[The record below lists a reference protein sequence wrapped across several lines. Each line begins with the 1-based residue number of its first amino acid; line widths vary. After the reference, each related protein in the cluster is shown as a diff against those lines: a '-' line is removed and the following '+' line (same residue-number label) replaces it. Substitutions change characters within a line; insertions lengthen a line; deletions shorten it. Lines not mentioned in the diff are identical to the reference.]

1 MASARL
7 TKRTI
12 DTIKPGPTEF
22 SIWDSDISGFG
33 IRIRPSGA
41 MSYLVMYRTGGR
53 NSPLRKVTIGSVG
66 KLTVEEARA
75 AARKI
80 LAKAELGEDVAE
92 RLAIAR
98 KAETMAELC
107 DLYFRD
113 AERGVLIG
121 KRGRPKKASTLA
133 SDRGRIAR
141 HIKPLLGRKTVQE
154 VTKADIE
161 RFLRDVASG
170 KTATDVR
177 TKKHGRAIVR
187 GGQGTA
193 TRTVRLLGGIFTY
206 AIERGMR
213 SDNPVH
219 GVRKFA
225 DAQGERFLSSEELV
239 RLGEAFREAETVGL
253 PWDTK
258 PDGPGAK
265 HLPRNPD
272 DRRTT
277 LSPHAI
283 AAIRFL
289 MLTGLRLR
297 EALSLRWS
305 EVDLERGL
313 LFLPDSKTGRRTVVL
328 GEASMALLEA
338 VPRVEHCPYVFA
350 GEKPDRPRSDLK
362 RPWAMVTRAA
372 GLEGVRL
379 HDLRHTFASHGAAVG
394 MGLTVIGRL
403 LGHADVKTTNR
414 YSHFDTGP
422 LRRVAD
428 AAGAPIA
435 AALNGTAP
443 NRTKRA

>member
-1 MASARL
+1 MATARL

-12 DTIKPGPTEF
+12 DTIKPALTEF
-22 SIWDSDISGFG
+22 SIWDEEVSGFG
-33 IRIRPSGA
+33 IRVRPSGA
-41 MSYLVMYRTGGR
+41 MSYLAMYRTGGR
-53 NSPLRKVTIGSVG
+53 NSPLRKVTLGSVG

-92 RLAIAR
+92 QLATAR
-98 KAETMAELC
+98 KAETIAELC
-107 DLYFRD
+107 DLYFRE
-113 AERGVLIG
+113 AGRGVLIG
-121 KRGRPKKASTLA
+121 KRGRPKKASTLT

-206 AIERGMR
+206 AVELGMR

-225 DAQGERFLSSEELV
+225 DGQGERFLSSEELM
-239 RLGEAFREAETVGL
+239 RLGEALREAETVGI

-258 PDGPGAK
+258 PDAPGAK

-272 DRRTT
+272 DRRTR
-277 LSPHAI
+277 LSPHAT
-283 AAIRFL
+283 AAIRL
-289 MLTGLRLR
+289 LILTGLRLR

-305 EVDLERGL
+305 DVDLERGL
-313 LFLPDSKTGRRTVVL
+313 LFLPDSKTGKRTVVL
-328 GEASMALLEA
+328 GEAAMALLGT
-338 VPRVEHCPYVFA
+338 VPRIERCPYVFA

-362 RPWAMVTRAA
+362 RPWAIVTRAA
-372 GLEGVRL
+372 RLEGVRL
-379 HDLRHTFASHGAAVG
+379 HDLRHTFASHGAAAG
-394 MGLTVIGRL
+394 MGLTVVGRL

-422 LRRVAD
+422 LRRAAD

-435 AALNGTAP
+435 AALNGVKPHST
-443 NRTKRA
+443 

>member
-1 MASARL
+1 MPSARL

-12 DTIKPGPTEF
+12 DTIKAGPTEY
-22 SIWDSDISGFG
+22 SIWDQEVPGFG
-33 IRIRPSGA
+33 IRVRPSGA
-41 MSYLVMYRTGGR
+41 MSYLAMYRTGGR

-66 KLTVEEARA
+66 KLTPEEARA

-80 LAKAELGEDVAE
+80 LAKAELGEDTAE
-92 RLAIAR
+92 QLANAR
-98 KAETMAELC
+98 KAETIAELC
-107 DLYFRD
+107 DLYFSE

-121 KRGRPKKASTLA
+121 KRGTPKKPSTLV

-141 HIKPLLGRKTVQE
+141 HIKPLLGRKSVQE

-193 TRTVRLLGGIFTY
+193 TQTVRLLGGIFTY
-206 AIERGMR
+206 AIELGMR
-213 SDNPVH
+213 SDNPTH

-225 DAQGERFLSSEELV
+225 DGQGERFLTSEELV
-239 RLGEAFREAETVGL
+239 RLGAALREAETVGL
-253 PWDTK
+253 PWVTK
-258 PDGPGAK
+258 LDAPGAK
-265 HLPRNPD
+265 HLPRDPEN
-272 DRRTT
+272 RRTK
-277 LSPHAI
+277 LSPHAT

-289 MLTGLRLR
+289 ILTGCRLR

-313 LFLPDSKTGRRTVVL
+313 LFLPDSKTGRKTVVL
-328 GEASMALLEA
+328 GEAAMAVVES
-338 VPRVEHCPYVFA
+338 VPRVESCAYVFA
-350 GEKPDRPRSDLK
+350 GEKSDRPRSDLK

-372 GLEGVRL
+372 ELDGLRL
-379 HDLRHTFASHGAAVG
+379 HDLRHTFASHGAAAG
-394 MGLTVIGRL
+394 MGLTIVGRL

-414 YSHFDTGP
+414 YSHLDTGP
-422 LRRVAD
+422 LRRAANAVASS
-428 AAGAPIA
+428 IA
-435 AALNGTAP
+435 SAINGKS
-443 NRTKRA
+443 RS